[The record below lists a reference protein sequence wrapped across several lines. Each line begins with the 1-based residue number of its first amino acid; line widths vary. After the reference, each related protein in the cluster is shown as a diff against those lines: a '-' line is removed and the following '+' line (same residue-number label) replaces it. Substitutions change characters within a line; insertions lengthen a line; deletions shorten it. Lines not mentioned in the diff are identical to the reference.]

1 MNTRDV
7 DGRSMMLAAAEEG
20 HLQVVQHLV
29 RHANK
34 QLIMAVDAIGRSP
47 VFVAAQGGHV
57 ATLEV
62 VAAPVLRSPPSP
74 PHAPQVPCLPSL
86 VPSAS
91 PERGSDLV
99 FSNTDTCRKI
109 LT

>member
-1 MNTRDV
+1 
-7 DGRSMMLAAAEEG
+7 MMLAAAEEG

-74 PHAPQVPCLPSL
+74 PPRSPGTLPALSCTKRQ
-86 VPSAS
+86 S
-91 PERGSDLV
+91 
-99 FSNTDTCRKI
+99 
-109 LT
+109 